1 MMIDSVR
8 IIWKSILEGIAQA
21 RKQRSEQPDQPCP
34 TCKECGCATVRAKR
48 DHVYEVGS
56 NGDTRTEPLVKAT
69 LIYNTSVFQCV
80 NPKCG
85 LYYIG
90 NEGSKEFA
98 NLEKALK
105 KELKIRKRI

>member
-1 MMIDSVR
+1 M
-8 IIWKSILEGIAQA
+8 
-21 RKQRSEQPDQPCP
+21 RS
-34 TCKECGCATVRAKR
+34 RR
-48 DHVYEVGS
+48 DHLYEIGS
-56 NGDTRTEPLVKAT
+56 TQETRTEPLVKAN
-69 LIYNTSVFQCV
+69 IIFNVPVFQCV

-90 NEGSKEFA
+90 SEATIEFA

>member
-1 MMIDSVR
+1 MIGSVR

-21 RKQRSEQPDQPCP
+21 RRQKSNAIEKPCP
-34 TCKECGCATVRAKR
+34 VCKECGCATIRAYR
-48 DHVYEVGS
+48 DHLYEVGGS
-56 NGDTRTEPLVKAT
+56 QDIRTEPLVRANIVFCT
-69 LIYNTSVFQCV
+69 PVFQCV

-90 NEGSKEFA
+90 AEGQAEFA

-105 KELKIRKRI
+105 KELKVRRRT